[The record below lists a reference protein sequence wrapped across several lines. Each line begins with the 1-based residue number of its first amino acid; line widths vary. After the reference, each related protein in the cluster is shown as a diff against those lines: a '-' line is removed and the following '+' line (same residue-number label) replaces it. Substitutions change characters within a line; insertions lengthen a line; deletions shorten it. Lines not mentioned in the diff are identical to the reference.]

1 MNIFNL
7 LDINQSI
14 LTQDVK
20 ENKPMAIAVRN
31 GLLQE
36 W

>member
-1 MNIFNL
+1 MNIFNI
-7 LDINQSI
+7 LDIKQSI

-20 ENKPMAIAVRN
+20 ENKPMAIAIRN
-31 GLLQE
+31 VLLQE